1 MTAMASYSVMV
12 ISDGINVAYQWRND
26 NGEMAKWQCGA
37 AKKILMAINQPINGN
52 DVA

>member
-1 MTAMASYSVMV
+1 MALMWRINGVM
-12 ISDGINVAYQWRND
+12 IMAKWR
-26 NGEMAKWQCGA
+26 KWQCGA